1 MYADLDYAISV
12 RYKCLG
18 VLITKDA
25 ILVQNDAVLKDKH
38 K

>member
-1 MYADLDYAISV
+1 MYADLDYAMSV

-18 VLITKDA
+18 VPIAKDA
-25 ILVQNDAVLKDKH
+25 ILIQNDAALEDKH